1 MPIVSNFP
9 VGELSASA
17 FPPGISESPQVL
29 SERQPPWHGDGREGS
44 PPRKRLGRRLTA
56 QSLELPRSS
65 APPACGGAANG
76 FGGVVAARPAHCHA
90 QPSWRADSEA
100 ATRAPTR
107 QLALGGSDA
116 LFGGSAPTMR
126 LMRHV
131 RASGDAPLSTFAS
144 RSVDGGGNNVFAQQ
158 LAAVRASTPA
168 APLPRGGGDG
178 GLQPR
183 GALKRLATTGHWASA
198 LVPPVPAGAEL
209 PATDHR
215 RSEVSQVVPAA
226 AQGVRFDHQ
235 CVAWGQNG
243 QKFGE
248 SAHQSALWRT
258 DDIEF
263 LSPDDL
269 PGCHVI
275 TLYTF

>member
-1 MPIVSNFP
+1 MLIVSNFP

-17 FPPGISESPQVL
+17 FPPGISESPQHL
-29 SERQPPWHGDGREGS
+29 SERQPPWHGDGRKGS

-65 APPACGGAANG
+65 APPDSGGAANG
-76 FGGVVAARPAHCHA
+76 FGGVVAARLAHSPA

-100 ATRAPTR
+100 AARAATR
-107 QLALGGSDA
+107 QFALGGSDA
-116 LFGGSAPTMR
+116 LVGGSAPTMR

-131 RASGDAPLSTFAS
+131 RASGDAPLATFAS
-144 RSVDGGGNNVFAQQ
+144 RSVDDGGGNNLFVQQ

-215 RSEVSQVVPAA
+215 RSEVSA
-226 AQGVRFDHQ
+226 
-235 CVAWGQNG
+235 CC
-243 QKFGE
+243 
-248 SAHQSALWRT
+248 SS
-258 DDIEF
+258 
-263 LSPDDL
+263 
-269 PGCHVI
+269 GCP
-275 TLYTF
+275 F